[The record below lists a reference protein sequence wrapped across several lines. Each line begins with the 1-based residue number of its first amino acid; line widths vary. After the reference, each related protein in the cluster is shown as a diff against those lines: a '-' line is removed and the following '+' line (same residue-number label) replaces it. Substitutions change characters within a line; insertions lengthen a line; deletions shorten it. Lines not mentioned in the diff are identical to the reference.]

1 MSLYRRS
8 PQVLLFRNENRIHS
22 RLKKFCKFYR
32 SFDCQKSP
40 PQLKYTQQNE
50 MSTNEMSKN
59 QVRKIRCQKL
69 KCQKIKCQKTKYQN
83 SNVNENTIQKI
94 ENMQIFYLNDYTFK
108 QTALNN
114 LQIRLLINWKINFQ
128 ILGNTS
134 CKTS

>member
-128 ILGNTS
+128 ILENTS